1 MTRAKLDSVLA
12 QLRDAIKYK
21 KCWTCGCQ
29 QSFARTLREHLNELT
44 EAERKEIEPLL
55 RQSEATFRPA
65 EYDCLGCK
73 VCFPAIA
80 TNALAVALPAFAA
93 GESCGAG
100 DEKERAG
107 WPPLPG
113 DYRVLRYHAS
123 VAICTLNSPSLAAE
137 LVASRQEGLA
147 IVGGL
152 HTENLGIERL
162 IKNVVANENIRFLLL
177 CGEDSRQRI
186 GHLPGQSLVSLFDNG
201 IDERGRIIGA
211 QGKRPFLKNVD
222 AATVGHFRKQV
233 RLVSKLECTEAASIL
248 EAARRCVQEDLGPF
262 ESASS
267 SSPVPI
273 SEASERAPLML
284 DPNGYFVIFADKRR
298 DRLVVEHYSNEGVL
312 DKIIEG
318 EDIGAIY
325 AAAVGQK
332 LVSRLDHACY
342 LGQELARAE
351 NALKTGVEYV
361 QDEAPEP
368 RCAGSKC
375 ANKGCGS

>member
-1 MTRAKLDSVLA
+1 MNRVELDSVLE
-12 QLRDAIKYK
+12 QLRDAVKYK

-44 EAERKEIEPLL
+44 EAERVEIEPLL

-80 TNALAVALPAFAA
+80 TNALAGAYPAFAA
-93 GESCGAG
+93 GESCSVGA
-100 DEKERAG
+100 DDKERAG

-113 DYRVLRYHAS
+113 DYRVLRYHAP
-123 VAICTLNSPSLAAE
+123 VAVCTLNSSSLAAE

-147 IVGGL
+147 VIGSL

-186 GHLPGQSLVSLFDNG
+186 GHLPGQSLVSLFEHG

-222 AATVGHFRKQV
+222 GETVRHFQQQV
-233 RLVSKLECTEAASIL
+233 RLVSKLGCTEAAVVL
-248 EAARRCVQEDLGPF
+248 ETARRCAQEGVPPF
-262 ESASS
+262 EPARAAAHV
-267 SSPVPI
+267 PVLD
-273 SEASERAPLML
+273 ASERAPLVL
-284 DPNGYFVIFADKRR
+284 DPNGYFVIFVDKRR
-298 DRLVVEHYSNEGVL
+298 RRLVVEHYSNEGVL
-312 DKIIEG
+312 DKILEG
-318 EDIGAIY
+318 GDIGAIY
-325 AAAVGQK
+325 ATAVGQK

-351 NALKTGVEYV
+351 SALKTGGEYV

-368 RCAGSKC
+368 QCGKSTCAKDECS
-375 ANKGCGS
+375 